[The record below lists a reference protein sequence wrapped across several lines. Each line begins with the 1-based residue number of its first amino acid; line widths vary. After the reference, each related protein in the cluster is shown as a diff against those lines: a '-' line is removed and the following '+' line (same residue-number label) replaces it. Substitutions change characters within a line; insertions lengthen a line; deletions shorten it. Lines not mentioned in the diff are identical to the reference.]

1 MQNTLLAIALALITA
16 IVAALVGPWLIDW
29 NAHRPRIEAEATRLF
44 GTPVRISGDLTVRL
58 LPTISIDA
66 RDVAIGEGQ
75 GGARIGRL
83 RGDLRIAPLLRG
95 QATLNSLHIRDADV
109 TLRGGMAPNRLFAVD
124 VLTIEN
130 ARLSV
135 ADGDGPARLVA
146 ERLML
151 SGESRGQG
159 GPLRLDGT
167 AVAGETVHPVS
178 ALLSLTDAGRLA
190 ARVRVAAGAV
200 GGLAVEVEGL
210 ASTEGRPRLDGEV
223 VLTGGAGRL
232 AWRLAGPVAVTPHAL
247 TIQRAEGQLG
257 SGDRLVRATGSVRL
271 GFGPGEGLE
280 AVASILQADLDRLVE
295 GPQRLPREALA
306 ALLAEMPAVAAPQVP
321 VTLSLEV
328 AGLTLG
334 GGAVGDL
341 RGDIRTE
348 DGGWRIERLA
358 ARLPGDSGADLA
370 GRLTLAGDIAFSGTL
385 ALQAARPAALM
396 AWLDGQQAPVGT
408 LDDPIRLTTR
418 VTADP
423 GRLVLDAIDA
433 ETAAGRTTG
442 RIALDVPALGRHA
455 LLAELS
461 AEALDLDLLLRIARG
476 AGARLDPATDTRL
489 RLRAARAGL
498 AGLVAR
504 DLDLAVATDGRTF
517 EAERLS
523 IGDLAGFGMDLT
535 GRLDGLGG
543 PLLGRLSGRARAETV
558 DGLVALL
565 SRHAATRELAG
576 WIRDRAPSLA
586 GADLGLT
593 FAASGRSALGLRI
606 EGRVGDAMVQLD
618 AAGSGDPFAPRDL
631 TGRVRLDLD
640 APQADRIVALVT
652 GTPVSAAG
660 SGGARLAAEWIRADA
675 ETQRVSG
682 TLTSGATTITAEAAR
697 GRGGEGSI
705 SATLRSAD
713 IAPLMPLLGI
723 PAELSGRLPARFD
736 LAARSAGNLWRTD
749 RAEGEVGGT
758 RIAGRLALTGRR
770 LSGDLALGALPAEAA
785 LALVSGPAWLIEA
798 GAGEFATAAF
808 GETVLDR
815 LDADLAVT
823 ADRLLLGTYPDLVGL
838 KARLVRDGGRTR
850 ITDLAAAIG
859 PATLSADL
867 TLDRSA
873 LRTLASARVGL
884 ERLPAT
890 LLWPGAEGTAS
901 LASDITA
908 DGATP
913 AALLA
918 GLRGSGR
925 LAFAL
930 TGLVGADPGA
940 LGRVTRQAEIAQDL
954 GRPMTD
960 MAFGAALAQALDGRV
975 AVPATPAAAIA
986 VSGLTLRAAPVAA
999 TPAGGTITWSGS
1011 VDLRE
1016 GTLAAQVKIAPDA
1029 LRDAET
1035 MPVLAIRHDGALGAP
1050 DRVIETDDVSGW
1062 LGLRLVDRAALR
1074 IRMTESDRLERSRQR
1089 AFSRFTALPPPQVEI
1104 PLPPMPEPPT
1114 AEMFLPPRV
1123 AVPAEPP
1130 PDGAPVPAPRPAAPR
1145 VAPAATDLPS
1155 VVRRALDGRP
1165 PEPAAPQAAPLS
1177 ILPPLPPAVEVG
1189 PAPGMR
1195 R

>member
-1 MQNTLLAIALALITA
+1 MQNTLLALAIALIAA
-16 IVAALVGPWLIDW
+16 IVAALVGPFLVDW

-44 GTPVRISGDLTVRL
+44 GTPVRIGGDLTVRL

-95 QATLNSLHIRDADV
+95 QASLNSLHIRDADV
-109 TLRGGMAPNRLFAVD
+109 TLRGGMAPSRLFAVD
-124 VLTIEN
+124 ALTIEN

-135 ADGDGPARLVA
+135 AEGEGPARLVA

-151 SGESRGQG
+151 TGESRGQG
-159 GPLRLDGT
+159 GPLRLEGT

-190 ARVRVAAGAV
+190 ARLRVAAGP
-200 GGLAVEVEGL
+200 GGGFGFEVEGL

-223 VLTGGAGRL
+223 VLSGGAGRL
-232 AWRLAGPVAVTPHAL
+232 PWRLAGPVAVTPQAL
-247 TIQRAEGQLG
+247 IIQRAEGQLG
-257 SGDRLVRATGSVRL
+257 SGDRLVRATGSFRL
-271 GFGPGEGLE
+271 GFGPGEGVE
-280 AVASILQADLDRLVE
+280 AVASILQADLDRLIE
-295 GPQRLPREALA
+295 GPQRLPRDTLA
-306 ALLAEMPAVAAPQVP
+306 ALLAEAPALAAPAVP

-328 AGLTLG
+328 AGLTI
-334 GGAVGDL
+334 GAGAIGDL
-341 RGDIRTE
+341 RGDIRA
-348 DGGWRIERLA
+348 DDSGWRIERLA
-358 ARLPGDSGADLA
+358 ARLPGDAAADIA
-370 GRLTLAGDIAFSGTL
+370 GRLTLAGDVAFSGTL

-396 AWLDGQQAPVGT
+396 AWLDGQQAPAGT
-408 LDDPIRLTTR
+408 LDDPIRLATR

-461 AEALDLDLLLRIARG
+461 AEALDLDLLVRIARG

-489 RLRAARAGL
+489 RVRAARASL

-606 EGRVGDAMVQLD
+606 EGRVGEATVQLD

-640 APQADRIVALVT
+640 APRADRIVALVA
-652 GTPVSAAG
+652 GTPVAAAG
-660 SGGARLAAEWIRADA
+660 SGAAKLTAEWIRADA
-675 ETQRVSG
+675 ETHRLSG
-682 TLTSGATTITAEAAR
+682 TLTSGPTTITADFGR
-697 GRGGEGSI
+697 GRGGEGSL
-705 SATLRSAD
+705 SATLRSTD
-713 IAPLMPLLGI
+713 IAPLMPLLGV
-723 PAELSGRLPARFD
+723 PAELSGRL
-736 LAARSAGNLWRTD
+736 AARLDIAARAAAGVWRTD
-749 RAEGEVGGT
+749 RAEGEIGGT
-758 RIAGRLALTGRR
+758 RLAGRLSLAGHR
-770 LSGDLALGALPAEAA
+770 LSGDLALGTLPAEAA
-785 LALVSGPAWLIEA
+785 LALLSGPAWLIDA
-798 GAGEFATAAF
+798 GAGEFAAAAF
-808 GETVLDR
+808 GGTVFDR
-815 LDADLAVT
+815 LDTDVVVT
-823 ADRLLLGTYPDLVGL
+823 ADRLLLGSYPDLVGL
-838 KARLVRDGGRTR
+838 KASLVRDGGRTR
-850 ITDLAAAIG
+850 LAGLTAAMG
-859 PATLSADL
+859 PATVAADV
-867 TLDRSA
+867 TLDRSD

-884 ERLPAT
+884 DRVPAA

-901 LASDITA
+901 VATDVTA

-930 TGLVGADPGA
+930 TGLSGADPAA
-940 LGRVTRQAEIAQDL
+940 LARVTRQAEIAQDL

-975 AVPATPAAAIA
+975 AVPATPPAAINM
-986 VSGLTLRAAPVAA
+986 SGLILRAASVTAA
-999 TPAGGTITWSGS
+999 PAGGTVTWSGS

-1016 GTLAAQVKIAPDA
+1016 GTLAAQVKIAPDP

-1035 MPVLAIRHDGALGAP
+1035 MPVLAIRHDGALGGP

-1074 IRMTESDRLERSRQR
+1074 IRMTESDRLERNRQR

-1104 PLPPMPEPPT
+1104 PMPPMPEPLAP
-1114 AEMFLPPRV
+1114 EMFLPPRV
-1123 AVPAEPP
+1123 TVPAEPSP
-1130 PDGAPVPAPRPAAPR
+1130 EATPVPAPRPNAPRAAP
-1145 VAPAATDLPS
+1145 TDLPS

-1165 PEPAAPQAAPLS
+1165 VETPAPPAAPLS